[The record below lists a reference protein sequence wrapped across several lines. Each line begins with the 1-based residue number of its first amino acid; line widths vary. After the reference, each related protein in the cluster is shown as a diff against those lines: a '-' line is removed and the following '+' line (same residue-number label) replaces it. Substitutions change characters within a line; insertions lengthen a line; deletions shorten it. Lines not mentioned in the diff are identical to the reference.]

1 MLCVH
6 RLISS
11 FMIVLALPGISVF
24 ADENSSEITPAQAEF
39 FEKKI
44 RPVFANNC
52 YECHGEE
59 EQEASLRL
67 DKYAFVIKG
76 GDTGPAVVPGDPK
89 KSEIVDAILYDPDGY
104 QMPPSGK
111 LPQADIDNII
121 AWVKMGAPWPGADKE
136 TLDGGPS
143 KEFNIAER
151 LKHWAYQPIQNVE
164 PPQISGSDWVKSP
177 VDAFILKALQEKSLQ
192 PAQPADK
199 RTLLRRVTFDLIGLP
214 PTKNELEAFLADDSP
229 QAFEKVVDRL
239 LANPAYGE
247 RWGRHWLDL
256 VRFAETA
263 GHEFDYEIPHAWRYR
278 DYVIR
283 AFNADLSYDQFLVEH
298 LAGDLLENPRRQ
310 PETGNNESILA
321 TGFYWFA
328 QGKHSPVDIRA
339 EECDTVD
346 NQIDVIGRA
355 FLGSSIACSRC
366 HDHKFDPISTRDYY
380 AMAGFL
386 QSSRRDT
393 AIINPP
399 EQSVELARQIQQ
411 MQTDLKDELRQTTA
425 KSLIASLD
433 NLPAQLLAASD
444 AWVKNPEAEGWP
456 KYLTQ
461 TAAKNEN
468 HPLYLWSQLGHVTDT
483 EEFRKRIEHFQRH
496 FSNRLEASKKA
507 PADSV
512 LFEDFSS
519 PEMNDWFTSGPAFQ
533 NAVTTTDELTVG
545 TIEQP
550 ITNVWKSGT
559 LNSGLAG
566 GEWQGFFRSPTFE
579 ITHNTIW
586 YRVKR
591 VGGKPNLG
599 RRHKNGQINLIV
611 DGFQLIQNP
620 LYGML
625 SINVPNDGNWHW
637 MRQDVGK
644 FPGHNAYIEIGDED
658 DGTLV
663 VDEILF
669 SNESHSPDAPE
680 KLPLVLAYQE
690 SVVDR
695 ESLAAAYAENL
706 KIAVRDWANS
716 EADRES
722 LPLNAINWLLQ
733 FELWTKTTPIAVK
746 PETPL
751 GRSLQTIE
759 KMRSQIPAPA
769 YALTT
774 TDGTPENEHV
784 LIRGQH
790 TKEGNVVPR
799 RYLEAFNPGEN
810 PLSQDSSGRL
820 ELARKFVASDNPL
833 TSRVIVNRLW
843 HHHFGKGIVPTVD
856 DFGHMGKAPS
866 HPELLDWLATELMNN
881 GWSLKHMHRV
891 MLLSNAY
898 QMTSDLSD
906 AKTEQT
912 DPENL
917 LLHRMNLQ
925 RLEGE
930 AIRDGI
936 LQISNRLNTA
946 QYGPSVLPH
955 LTPFMEGRGR
965 PGSSGPLDG
974 GGRRSIYI
982 NVRRN
987 FLTPLFL
994 AFDFPTPF
1002 TTMGRRSV
1010 SNVPA
1015 QALTLMNNEFVVQQ
1029 AKLWS
1034 ENVLKEFPDDAEN
1047 ATTQRI
1053 NTLYQTALSRLPTA
1067 AEIQI
1072 AEEFVSTQSKEYG
1085 ESTNHPQAWADLCHV
1100 MFNLK
1105 EFYYVR

>member
-1 MLCVH
+1 MPCVH

-11 FMIVLALPGISVF
+11 LVILVSVLALSVS
-24 ADENSSEITPAQAEF
+24 ADEKKTEITPEQAEF

-52 YECHGEE
+52 YECHSTK
-59 EQEASLRL
+59 EQEGSLRL

-76 GDTGPAVVPGDPK
+76 GDTGPAVVPGDAS
-89 KSEIVDAILYDPDGY
+89 KSEIIDAILYDPTGY
-104 QMPPSGK
+104 QMPPDGK
-111 LPQADIDNII
+111 LPQEDIDNII
-121 AWVKMGAPWPGADKE
+121 AWIKMGAPWPGADKE
-136 TLDGGPS
+136 SAEDGPS
-143 KEFNIAER
+143 NEFNIAKR
-151 LKHWAYQPIQNVE
+151 LKHWSYQPVKEYAVPKVDHLQ
-164 PPQISGSDWVKSP
+164 WVKTP
-177 VDAFILKALQEKSLQ
+177 VDAFVLDKLDEKKLH
-192 PAQPADK
+192 PAEPADK

-214 PTKNELEAFLADDSP
+214 PTKAELDAFLADESP

-263 GHEFDYEIPHAWRYR
+263 GHEFDYVIPHAWRYR

-283 AFNADLSYDQFLVEH
+283 AFNDDLPYDQFLIEH
-298 LAGDLLENPRRQ
+298 LAGDLLDNPRQQ

-328 QGKHSPVDIRA
+328 QGKHSPVDIRS

-346 NQIDVIGRA
+346 NQIDVLGRA
-355 FLGSSIACSRC
+355 FLGSSIACARC
-366 HDHKFDPISTRDYY
+366 HDHKFDPISARDYY
-380 AMAGFL
+380 SMAGFL

-393 AIINPP
+393 AIINAP
-399 EQSVELARQIQQ
+399 ETMGPLAQQIRQ
-411 MQTDLKDELRQTTA
+411 MQDDLKVELRQTTA
-425 KSLIASLD
+425 KSLTTALD
-433 NLPAQLLAASD
+433 NLPGELLAASD
-444 AWVKNPEAEGWP
+444 AWTKNAEAEGWP

-461 TAAKNEN
+461 VAAKNEH
-468 HPLYLWSQLGHVTDT
+468 HPLYLWSQLGHVTD
-483 EEFRKRIEHFQRH
+483 EAQFLERKQHFQRH
-496 FSNRLEASKKA
+496 WSGRLEASQKS

-512 LFEDFSS
+512 VFEDFSS
-519 PEMNDWFTSGPAFQ
+519 PEMTGWFTSGPAFED
-533 NAVTTTDELTVG
+533 AVTITDELTAG
-545 TIEQP
+545 TTDQP
-550 ITNVWKSGT
+550 VSHVWDAGK

-566 GEWQGFFRSPTFE
+566 GQWQGFFRSPTFE
-579 ITHNTIW
+579 ISHNSIW

-625 SINVPNDGNWHW
+625 SINVPHDGNWHW
-637 MRQDVGK
+637 LRQDVSK
-644 FPGHNAYIEIGDED
+644 FPGHKAYIELGDED
-658 DGTLV
+658 DGTLI

-669 SNESHSPDAPE
+669 SNQKPTADAPDTMQFA
-680 KLPLVLAYQE
+680 LVLEE

-695 ESLAAAYAENL
+695 ESLAQAYANHL
-706 KIAVRDWANS
+706 KQAVQNWSKSERDQA
-716 EADRES
+716 S
-722 LPLNAINWLLQ
+722 LALSAVNWLLQ
-733 FELWTKTTPIAVK
+733 TDLIEKTTPVAIN

-751 GRSLQTIE
+751 GRSLQTMT
-759 KMRSQIPAPA
+759 KLRSQIPAPA
-769 YALTT
+769 YALTMT
-774 TDGTPENEHV
+774 EGTPENEHI

-790 TKEGNVVPR
+790 TKEGKVVPR
-799 RYLEAFNPGEN
+799 RFLEAFDPGQDS
-810 PLSQDSSGRL
+810 LSLESSGRM
-820 ELARKFVASDNPL
+820 ELARQIASPQNPL

-843 HHHFGKGIVPTVD
+843 HHHFGRGIVPTVD
-856 DFGHMGKAPS
+856 DFGHMGKTPS
-866 HPELLDWLATELMNN
+866 HPELLDWLATELMKN

-891 MLLSNAY
+891 MLLSNTY

-906 AKTEQT
+906 SKIEKL

-936 LQISNRLNTA
+936 LLISGHLNTA

-974 GGRRSIYI
+974 SGRRSIYI

-987 FLTPLFL
+987 FLTPMFL

-1002 TTMGRRSV
+1002 TTMGSRSV

-1015 QALTLMNNEFVVQQ
+1015 QALTLMNNEFVIQQ
-1029 AKLWS
+1029 AKFWS
-1034 ENVLKEFPDDAEN
+1034 ESVLKEIPNEAEQ
-1047 ATTQRI
+1047 ASTQRI
-1053 NTLYQTALSRLPTA
+1053 NALYETALSRLPTEQ
-1067 AEIQI
+1067 EIQI
-1072 AEEFVSTQSKEYG
+1072 AQEFVSAQSKEYG
-1085 ESTNHPQAWADLCHV
+1085 TDDNHPNAWADLCHV